1 MIIFIKLLLAHLL
14 GDFLLQPNKWVEDKE
29 IKKHKSHY
37 LYVHTLL
44 HFLLAWILI
53 GDLFFGWFAL
63 LLALSHGFIDF
74 LKLKFQ
80 KKKNRITWFL
90 VDQLLH
96 LAVIVLLTF
105 IWTNPITNFD
115 SFASAVSKLFE
126 APHLFSKYIWL
137 YGTAML
143 FLTKPASII
152 IKNIISIWTPESK
165 NDKSDDSLQNAGNVI
180 GILERLFVFYFVV
193 NGNYEAIGFLL
204 AAKSIFRFGDLK
216 EAKDRKLTEY
226 VLIGTLL
233 SFGIAFADAL
243 VVNFSSIFGEFF
255 Y

>member
-1 MIIFIKLLLAHLL
+1 MMIFIKLLLAHLL
-14 GDFLLQPNKWVEDKE
+14 GDFLWQPNKWVEDKE
-29 IKKHKSHY
+29 IKKHKSRY
-37 LYVHTLL
+37 LYIHTFL
-44 HFLLAWILI
+44 HFLLAWILVA
-53 GDLFFGWFAL
+53 DFAFGWFAL
-63 LLALSHGFIDF
+63 VLALSHGVIDF

-80 KKKNRITWFL
+80 KKENRITWFL
-90 VDQLLH
+90 VDQWLH

-105 IWTNPITNFD
+105 IWTNQITNFD
-115 SFASAVSKLFE
+115 SFTKAVSDLFG
-126 APHLFSKYIWL
+126 ATHFFTKYIWL
-137 YGTAML
+137 YGTATL

-152 IKNIISIWTPESK
+152 IKNIISIWTPESEM
-165 NDKSDDSLQNAGNVI
+165 DKSDDSLQNAGNVI

-233 SFGIAFADAL
+233 SFGIAFAVAL
-243 VVNFSSIFGEFF
+243 LVNFSLIFG
-255 Y
+255 